1 MPEAKHAEI
10 RTSPRLTRCTALQNG
25 GTAAHEQGERCAA
38 RSEAPAANVATVL
51 PVEDRHCIAWRG
63 RADTTRARAVVRR
76 VHDVEGMTVSVVIP
90 TYNRA
95 HTVLDA
101 VRSVLRQT
109 YRDLELIVVDDGST
123 DDTAPRLAAERDPRV
138 GVIMGHHAG
147 VSAARNLG
155 VSKASGELIAF
166 LDSDDLWHPDKL
178 AAEVDFLTRHPEVH
192 AVFTD
197 LEKRH
202 GDRVYP
208 SFMRQTAVFSRR
220 LAHAAYPDG
229 LIIEARDMRLC
240 LLEEVPIKPS
250 ALTLRRTAFDAAGGF
265 DETWSSSED
274 WEFLLRLARD
284 HRFAYLDR
292 PLAVLTISP
301 DSLHILDQSR
311 GERAMI
317 RLLVRE
323 RAALGDDAEALA
335 AVGRGLVSR
344 IKHFA
349 WHHAD
354 AGSPRRA
361 AAVFLRGFVLTG
373 DVGLLARAIAVW
385 LPGLITRATSR
396 PARRAFA
403 RS

>member
-1 MPEAKHAEI
+1 
-10 RTSPRLTRCTALQNG
+10 
-25 GTAAHEQGERCAA
+25 
-38 RSEAPAANVATVL
+38 
-51 PVEDRHCIAWRG
+51 
-63 RADTTRARAVVRR
+63 
-76 VHDVEGMTVSVVIP
+76 MTVSVVIP

-101 VRSVLRQT
+101 VRSVLSQGF
-109 YRDLELIVVDDGST
+109 RDLELIVVDDGST
-123 DDTAPRLAAERDPRV
+123 DDTAARLAAVSDPRLR
-138 GVIMGHHAG
+138 VIMGRHAG

-155 VSKASGELIAF
+155 VSKASGTLVSF

-178 AAEVDFLTRHPEVH
+178 AAEVAFLARHPEVH

-202 GDRVYP
+202 GAQVFP
-208 SFMRQTAVFSRR
+208 SFMRETAVFARR
-220 LAHAAYPDG
+220 LEHAAYPQG
-229 LIIEARDMRLC
+229 LVLEARDMRLC

-250 ALTLRRTAFDAAGGF
+250 ALTMRRAAFDAVGGF

-274 WEFLLRLARD
+274 WEFLLRLARE

-292 PLAVLTISP
+292 PLAVLHISP

-317 RLLVRE
+317 RLLARE
-323 RAALGDDAEALA
+323 RAELGDDVEALA
-335 AVGRGLVSR
+335 AVRRGLVSR

-349 WHHAD
+349 WHYAD
-354 AGSPRRA
+354 AGSRRRA
-361 AAVFLRGFVLTG
+361 SAVFFRGFALTG
-373 DVGLLARAIAVW
+373 DLGLLARAFAVW
-385 LPGLITRATSR
+385 LPRLSPRAVSPEAKET
-396 PARRAFA
+396 ALV

>member
-1 MPEAKHAEI
+1 
-10 RTSPRLTRCTALQNG
+10 
-25 GTAAHEQGERCAA
+25 
-38 RSEAPAANVATVL
+38 
-51 PVEDRHCIAWRG
+51 
-63 RADTTRARAVVRR
+63 
-76 VHDVEGMTVSVVIP
+76 MTVSVVIP

-101 VRSVLRQT
+101 VRSVLPQR

-123 DDTAPRLAAERDPRV
+123 DDTAARLGALADPRLR
-138 GVIMGHHAG
+138 VIMGRHAG

-155 VSKASGELIAF
+155 VSKASGQLISF

-178 AAEVDFLTRHPEVH
+178 AAEVAFLARHPEVH

-202 GDRVYP
+202 GDHVFP
-208 SFMRQTAVFSRR
+208 SFMRQTSVFSRR
-220 LAHAAYPDG
+220 LERAAYPEG
-229 LIIEARDMRLC
+229 LVLEARDMRLC

-250 ALTLRRTAFDAAGGF
+250 ALTLRRAAFDAAGGF

-274 WEFLLRLARD
+274 WEFLLRLARE

-311 GERAMI
+311 GETAMI

-323 RAALGDDAEALA
+323 RAALGDDVEALA
-335 AVGRGLVSR
+335 AVRRGLVSR

-349 WHHAD
+349 WHYAD
-354 AGSPRRA
+354 AGSRRRA
-361 AAVFLRGFVLTG
+361 SAVFFRGFGLTG
-373 DVGLLARAIAVW
+373 DLGLLARAIAVW
-385 LPGLITRATSR
+385 LPRLQSR
-396 PARRAFA
+396 P
-403 RS
+403 RSPEGKEAALVRS